1 MPEQKHII
9 WSNID
14 LDLDDWYDDLH
25 EEYPAL
31 GEEGLRD
38 MMYQYNFEYFSDA
51 QSQLD
56 MYVGSPILV
65 LANLGLWDGRHRGF
79 GEIKSGNIKD
89 CMETDYE
96 YAEWYVDENGEFASR
111 QIHHDG
117 TNYYRYRR
125 YLPDATEDEIYDLK
139 EKLYDGTATEDD
151 LDAVTEPLG
160 SLVGAVF
167 GWNTSY
173 QLQ

>member
-1 MPEQKHII
+1 MPEEKHII

-56 MYVGSPILV
+56 MYVGSSILV
-65 LANLGLWDGRHRGF
+65 LANLGLWDGRHILKLLPEPEKAYLTMF
-79 GEIKSGNIKD
+79 H
-89 CMETDYE
+89 
-96 YAEWYVDENGEFASR
+96 R
-111 QIHHDG
+111 Q
-117 TNYYRYRR
+117 
-125 YLPDATEDEIYDLK
+125 
-139 EKLYDGTATEDD
+139 
-151 LDAVTEPLG
+151 
-160 SLVGAVF
+160 SLAK
-167 GWNTSY
+167 
-173 QLQ
+173 

>member
-56 MYVGSPILV
+56 MYVGSPISEDCFLLRV
-65 LANLGLWDGRHRGF
+65 GNAVDNIKKRCFLRLGSVTIAPIANLLFVNDQC
-79 GEIKSGNIKD
+79 IS
-89 CMETDYE
+89 
-96 YAEWYVDENGEFASR
+96 VL
-111 QIHHDG
+111 
-117 TNYYRYRR
+117 
-125 YLPDATEDEIYDLK
+125 YLK
-139 EKLYDGTATEDD
+139 
-151 LDAVTEPLG
+151 
-160 SLVGAVF
+160 
-167 GWNTSY
+167 
-173 QLQ
+173 

>member
-56 MYVGSPILV
+56 MYVGSPI
-65 LANLGLWDGRHRGF
+65 
-79 GEIKSGNIKD
+79 
-89 CMETDYE
+89 C
-96 YAEWYVDENGEFASR
+96 
-111 QIHHDG
+111 
-117 TNYYRYRR
+117 RR
-125 YLPDATEDEIYDLK
+125 Y
-139 EKLYDGTATEDD
+139 
-151 LDAVTEPLG
+151 
-160 SLVGAVF
+160 SLTKH
-167 GWNTSY
+167 N
-173 QLQ
+173 QRR

>member
-56 MYVGSPILV
+56 IIPHKLPTV
-65 LANLGLWDGRHRGF
+65 N
-79 GEIKSGNIKD
+79 
-89 CMETDYE
+89 ETG
-96 YAEWYVDENGEFASR
+96 ALS
-111 QIHHDG
+111 
-117 TNYYRYRR
+117 
-125 YLPDATEDEIYDLK
+125 ATIR
-139 EKLYDGTATEDD
+139 
-151 LDAVTEPLG
+151 
-160 SLVGAVF
+160 
-167 GWNTSY
+167 
-173 QLQ
+173 

>member
-1 MPEQKHII
+1 MF
-9 WSNID
+9 N
-14 LDLDDWYDDLH
+14 DDLH

-167 GWNTSY
+167 GWNPSY

>member
-96 YAEWYVDENGEFASR
+96 YAEWY
-111 QIHHDG
+111 
-117 TNYYRYRR
+117 
-125 YLPDATEDEIYDLK
+125 P
-139 EKLYDGTATEDD
+139 
-151 LDAVTEPLG
+151 
-160 SLVGAVF
+160 
-167 GWNTSY
+167 
-173 QLQ
+173 

>member
-1 MPEQKHII
+1 
-9 WSNID
+9 
-14 LDLDDWYDDLH
+14 
-25 EEYPAL
+25 
-31 GEEGLRD
+31 
-38 MMYQYNFEYFSDA
+38 MYQYNFEYFSDA

-65 LANLGLWDGRHRGF
+65 LANLGLWDGRYRGF

-96 YAEWYVDENGEFASR
+96 YAEWYVDENSEFASR

-125 YLPDATEDEIYDLK
+125 YLPEATENEIYDLK

-151 LDAVTEPLG
+151 LNAVTEPLG

-167 GWNTSY
+167 GWNQSY

>member
-96 YAEWYVDENGEFASR
+96 YAEWYVDEK
-111 QIHHDG
+111 
-117 TNYYRYRR
+117 T
-125 YLPDATEDEIYDLK
+125 
-139 EKLYDGTATEDD
+139 TAKGPPPPA
-151 LDAVTEPLG
+151 L
-160 SLVGAVF
+160 
-167 GWNTSY
+167 
-173 QLQ
+173 

>member
-117 TNYYRYRR
+117 TNYERNGVRR
-125 YLPDATEDEIYDLK
+125 QFAFVIRRLARNGSKSLEIAFRNYGK
-139 EKLYDGTATEDD
+139 AYKQQYSA
-151 LDAVTEPLG
+151 
-160 SLVGAVF
+160 
-167 GWNTSY
+167 
-173 QLQ
+173 

>member
-89 CMETDYE
+89 CIQ
-96 YAEWYVDENGEFASR
+96 N
-111 QIHHDG
+111 
-117 TNYYRYRR
+117 RR
-125 YLPDATEDEIYDLK
+125 
-139 EKLYDGTATEDD
+139 
-151 LDAVTEPLG
+151 
-160 SLVGAVF
+160 
-167 GWNTSY
+167 
-173 QLQ
+173 